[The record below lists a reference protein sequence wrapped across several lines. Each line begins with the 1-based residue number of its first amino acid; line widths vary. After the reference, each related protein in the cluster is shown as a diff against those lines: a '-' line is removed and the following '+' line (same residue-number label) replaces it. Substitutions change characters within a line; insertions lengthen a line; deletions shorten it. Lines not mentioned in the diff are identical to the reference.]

1 MMLECHVN
9 ANYYYKGFIHMSST
23 YYELVGERFEV
34 LTKGEKPCTHLRVPL
49 NNVILFKKNPVI

>member
-1 MMLECHVN
+1 
-9 ANYYYKGFIHMSST
+9 MSST